1 MYQPKDVDVY
11 NRQLKV
17 QRLSIPFKITHNAT
31 PASKTLTNDD
41 AQILSLQTQGLSQ
54 VPNPNASSSP
64 SGTVALAS
72 AANYGILAAT
82 AITTVNPSTITG
94 SLAES
99 PGSTVTG
106 TFTVSGTTDL
116 ANSNA
121 LQAKN
126 DAQAAYNTY
135 AAMSTTVIPSA
146 LDGQTLTAGAYSF
159 SSGAATL
166 AASGNGTLTLSG
178 SATDVFVIKTAST
191 LGTGAGGIPTIT
203 LTGGALAANV
213 FWIVGSSA
221 TINIGVTS
229 AGAVFHG
236 TIIAVTS
243 ITATQTSPI
252 DGRLLALGGAVT
264 LSDHAVITV
273 PSGGAVPS
281 LFDLA
286 VSDSTGAFNLVV
298 NVAPGEVGGVPLL
311 YNGDRVLKI
320 VCAQIFSRLTSA
332 EYYCYHNV
340 ILPDLDSTKTQMYF
354 NCPSGVNLSTTDID
368 ACLCVEY
375 ITFI

>member
-1 MYQPKDVDVY
+1 MYQPKDTEVY
-11 NRQLKV
+11 TRQLKV
-17 QRLSIPFKITHNAT
+17 QRLVIPFVITANAT
-31 PASKTLTNDD
+31 PSSKTLTNDD
-41 AQILSLQTQGLSQ
+41 PQILSLQTQGISQ
-54 VPNPNASSSP
+54 IPNPNAPSSP
-64 SGTVALAS
+64 AGTVALAS

-106 TFTVSGTTDL
+106 TFTVSGSTDL
-116 ANSNA
+116 ANSNS

-126 DAQAAYNTY
+126 DAQTAYNTY

-159 SSGAATL
+159 TSGAATL
-166 AASGNGTLTLSG
+166 AASGNGTLTLNG

-191 LGTGAGGIPTIT
+191 LSTGAGGIPTIT
-203 LTGGALAANV
+203 LTGGAVAANV
-213 FWIVGSSA
+213 FWLVGSSA

-229 AGAVFHG
+229 AGATFHG

-252 DGRLLALGGAVT
+252 DGRLLALGGSVT
-264 LSDHAVITV
+264 LSDHAAITI
-273 PSGGAVPS
+273 PGGSVPS

-286 VSDSTGAFNLVV
+286 VSDSTGKFNLMV
-298 NVAPGEVGGVPLL
+298 NIAPGEVGTYPLL
-311 YNGDRVLKI
+311 YNGDRYVKFVSASVL
-320 VCAQIFSRLTSA
+320 SRTGGGGYL
-332 EYYCYHNV
+332 CYHNV
-340 ILPDLDSTKTQMYF
+340 ILPDFDPTLTKLYL
-354 NCPSGVNLSTTDID
+354 NCSSGVNFSTTSLD
-368 ACLCVEY
+368 ACLHVEY
-375 ITFI
+375 IAYE